1 MDAKFKV
8 LFIDI
13 PSPDSRMRGPMLN
26 TSFIWITITCCLL
39 KQTSSF
45 QHQFQHGP
53 QVYKFSINDF
63 CNNELAK
70 LILSQFLYVGT
81 NFASGV
87 IDLGALQVAQ
97 ITSLNKVWAV
107 IVGGPDNN
115 GATFYEPTS
124 IPEGFFMLGCYAQP
138 NNQPFYGWVLV
149 AKDVSLPVEPPGL
162 ALPTDY
168 TLVYESP
175 PGSIVQSTGVGSI
188 WLPVAPDGYS
198 AMGYIVTGSRQKPP
212 LDKVR
217 VVRSVLTEDIER
229 DNWIWGSS
237 VFNIYG
243 SRPVDRGSKA
253 LGISMGTF
261 IVQADG
267 KPMDKLAC
275 LSNLNFSYP
284 SMPNLNQAQA
294 LIKAYSPVV
303 YFHPDEQYFPSR
315 VSWFFQNGA
324 LLYTRGQETSPG
336 RIAHNGWNL
345 PQNGSNDGA
354 YWIDLPSDETESD
367 NLKKGDL
374 QDACSYLHIKPA
386 LGGTFTDIQV
396 WLFYPFNG
404 PSKIK
409 IAWVTITSGQIGE
422 HVGDWEHVT
431 LRISNFNGE
440 LRSVYFSKHNKGDWI
455 SSPGLEFDSNNKPV
469 VYSAFHSHASYSS
482 AGSFIH
488 KFAQEK
494 MIIGAQNDTSKSGS
508 SMDTG
513 ARYWILGAD
522 YLGGLGIVEQPWVNF
537 AREWGPKKNSGLED
551 ILHKLEKFVPFV
563 LWKKLEDFLR
573 SLTPELLGEEG
584 PTGPKWKDFWSGDER
599 V

>member
-1 MDAKFKV
+1 
-8 LFIDI
+8 
-13 PSPDSRMRGPMLN
+13 MRGPKLN
-26 TSFIWITITCCLL
+26 TSFICITIIWVCFIRSTMGNNRLQPYSRSTTTIRL
-39 KQTSSF
+39 PIETNFTLPAPIPTWSS
-45 QHQFQHGP
+45 
-53 QVYKFSINDF
+53 
-63 CNNELAK
+63 
-70 LILSQFLYVGT
+70 GT
-81 NFASGV
+81 NFSSGI

-168 TLVYESP
+168 TLVYETP
-175 PGSIVQSTGVGSI
+175 PQGIVLSTGVCSI

-198 AMGYIVTGSRQKPP
+198 AMGYVVTASREKPP

-217 VVRSVLTEDIER
+217 VVRSELTEDIEK

-237 VFNIYG
+237 AFLNIYG
-243 SRPVDRGSKA
+243 SRPVDRGSTA

-261 IVQADG
+261 IVQGNG

-284 SMPNLNQAQA
+284 SMPNLNQVQA
-294 LIKAYSPVV
+294 LIKAYTPVV
-303 YFHPDEQYFPSR
+303 YFHPDEQYFPASVR
-315 VSWFFQNGA
+315 WFFRKGA
-324 LLYTRGQETSPG
+324 LLYTRGQETSPA
-336 RIAHNGWNL
+336 RIARNGWNL

-354 YWIDLPSDETESD
+354 YWIDLPSDKTASD
-367 NLKKGDL
+367 NLKKGNL
-374 QDACSYLHIKPA
+374 QKADSYIHIKPA

-404 PSKIK
+404 PSKVTFGS
-409 IAWVTITSGQIGE
+409 VTITLDHIGE

-455 SSPGLEFDSNNKPV
+455 SSSGLEFDSNNKPV
-469 VYSAFHSHASYSS
+469 VYSAFHSHAAYSS

-488 KFAQEK
+488 DFAQEK
-494 MIIGAQNDTSKSGS
+494 MFAGPQNDTSKSGS

-513 ARYWILGAD
+513 ARYCLLGAD

-537 AREWGPKKNSGLED
+537 AREWGPKKKSDLED
-551 ILHKLEKFVPFV
+551 ILHKLEKVVPFV
-563 LWKKLEDFLR
+563 LWKKLEEFVR
-573 SLTPELLGEEG
+573 SISPELLGAEG

>member
-1 MDAKFKV
+1 MGNNRQESYSRSMTTIKLPIETNFK
-8 LFIDI
+8 LPAPI
-13 PSPDSRMRGPMLN
+13 PTWPS
-26 TSFIWITITCCLL
+26 
-39 KQTSSF
+39 
-45 QHQFQHGP
+45 
-53 QVYKFSINDF
+53 
-63 CNNELAK
+63 
-70 LILSQFLYVGT
+70 GT